1 MKPAVFLLTSL
12 LLTHIFTRP
21 VKSLPIPVTN
31 RIAQADL
38 NDDTLT
44 PQQVQQTAKNIT
56 VRVTAENNGGSGV
69 IIAQKGNNY
78 LILTNAHVV
87 KRATRI
93 EIQAPDGQ
101 KYRATPLDGG
111 FDSKY
116 DLALLQFTSQ
126 AKYTLANLSSVSG
139 SPLEP
144 ERTIYSAGFPFDS
157 KNIRITT
164 GQISQL
170 SDIPFNDGTQIGYV
184 TNKGEK
190 GIRQGMSGGAIF
202 DAQGNLLGVNTVGV
216 APILPD
222 YTYNDGSKPIAK
234 LKAQYRQANWGIPV
248 YNFLTHVKADI
259 LYGYDNL
266 PKVEHQ
272 VTPTGYMANL
282 NIRARQVTVRIE
294 NSNGNG
300 SGVIVARQGNN
311 YYVLTAKH
319 VIQNPETKQT
329 YTNPQIVTYDQDRRN
344 VNSTVVA
351 EGADLAVVKFN
362 SSNNYPV
369 AKLGEYSQNT
379 YDLVFVGGFPGR
391 LNIKSPLWQWQLNPG
406 FVQDREQGKLSTQD
420 NQSFANG
427 YDLIYSSISYGG
439 MSGGPVF
446 DTNGTV
452 IGIHGKTESTD
463 LNSLGISIQT
473 FIGLAAKL
481 QVAPNLLNIVGT
493 NPLGLNP
500 TDGKNVIAA
509 MQNIPQPQL
518 VDNGERW
525 LAYGNQLYRTR
536 QFDRAVLAFDRAI
549 AKNQRLLGNYGKA
562 LSLWSSGKY
571 QLAENAIVQ
580 AIAITPQSELTKY
593 YYFWKYESFIF
604 QGLEKYD
611 EALKALDI
619 ATQLEPRDLTLLTSK
634 ALILSKKT
642 QYLEAIS
649 IYTEIIRKQPEAYAY
664 SNRGNAKLALGNKQ
678 EAIIDYDRAISLN
691 PKYAVAYNNRGNAK
705 YALGNKQ
712 EAVIDLD
719 RAIILSPRYPGAYN
733 SRCGMKLALGNKEAA
748 IADCDR
754 AIALS
759 PKYPNPYVGRGDAKL
774 ALGNKEAAIADY
786 DRAIALNPK
795 FANAYVGRGNAKLAL
810 GNKEAAIADYDQ
822 AIALSP
828 KYPNPYNGRG
838 NAKLALG
845 NKEAAIADYDRAIA
859 LSPKYANAYN
869 GRGNAKLALADKQ
882 GAILDYNRSIQ
893 IDPNYAYPYANRG
906 NVELLL
912 GDKQKAM
919 LDCDRAIQIDPKFAY
934 AYSIRGNVKST
945 LGNKEAAIIDYDRAI
960 TLEPKLA
967 NAYNSRS
974 VLKFELG
981 DNSAAMIDLDR
992 AIAINPNFASA
1003 YRNRGF
1009 MKVIIGRERDAL
1021 PDLDRAIKLDP
1032 NIGESYACRGF
1043 IREMFG
1049 DKQGAISD
1057 YRQAIQVEPQ
1067 SIQKWRKQAELV
1079 RTHNTASYQKYQQM
1093 IQKLEAGV
1101 RFSRS

>member
-1 MKPAVFLLTSL
+1 MKPAAFLLTSL
-12 LLTHIFTRP
+12 LLTQILTRP
-21 VKSLPIPVTN
+21 AKSVPIPVTH
-31 RIAQADL
+31 IAQADL
-38 NDDTLT
+38 SDGTLT

-69 IIAQKGNNY
+69 IIAQKGSIY
-78 LILTNAHVV
+78 LILTNAHVIR
-87 KRATRI
+87 RATKI
-93 EIQAPDGQ
+93 QIQAPDGQ
-101 KYRATPLDGG
+101 TYQATPLDGG

-116 DLALLQFTSQ
+116 DLALLQFTSR
-126 AKYTLANLSSVSG
+126 AKYTLANLSSISG

-144 ERTIYSAGFPFDS
+144 ERTIYSAGFPFDA
-157 KNIRITT
+157 KNIRITS

-170 SDIPFNDGTQIGYV
+170 SDLPFNDGTQIGYV

-202 DAQGNLLGVNTVGV
+202 DAQGNLLGINTVGV
-216 APILPD
+216 SPILPD
-222 YTYNDGSKPIAK
+222 YTYNDGSKPTAK
-234 LKAQYRQANWGIPV
+234 LKAQYRQANWGIPI
-248 YNFLTHVKADI
+248 YNFLTNVKADI

-272 VTPTGYMANL
+272 VTPTGYMARL
-282 NIRARQVTVRIE
+282 NNQARQMTVRIE
-294 NSNGNG
+294 NNNGNG
-300 SGVIVARQGNN
+300 SGVIVARQGST

-329 YTNPQIVTYDQDRRN
+329 YTNPQIITYDQDRRN

-369 AKLGEYSQNT
+369 AKLGEYSQNN

-439 MSGGPVF
+439 MSGGPLF

-481 QVAPNLLNIVGT
+481 QVTPNLFNIVGA
-493 NPLGLNP
+493 NPIDLNP
-500 TDGKNVIAA
+500 TDRKNVIAA

-536 QFDRAVLAFDRAI
+536 QFDQAVLAFDRAI

-580 AIAITPQSELTKY
+580 AIAVTPPSQLNKY
-593 YYFWKYESFIF
+593 YYFWKYETYIL

-611 EALKALDI
+611 EALKAIDI
-619 ATQLEPRDLTLLTSK
+619 ATQLEPRDLTLLNSK

-649 IYTEIIRKQPEAYAY
+649 IHTEIIRKQPEAYAY
-664 SNRGNAKLALGNKQ
+664 SNRGNAKLALGSKQ

-691 PKYAVAYNNRGNAK
+691 PKYAIAYNNRGNAK

-712 EAVIDLD
+712 EAIIDLD

-733 SRCGMKLALGNKEAA
+733 SRCAMKLSLGNKEAA

-759 PKYPNPYVGRGDAKL
+759 PKYANPYVGRGNAKL
-774 ALGNKEAAIADY
+774 ALGHKEAAIADY
-786 DRAIALNPK
+786 DRAITLDPK
-795 FANAYVGRGNAKLAL
+795 QANAYANRGNAKLVL
-810 GNKEAAIADYDQ
+810 GNKEAALVDIER
-822 AIALSP
+822 AISLDP
-828 KYPNPYNGRG
+828 
-838 NAKLALG
+838 KLA
-845 NKEAAIADYDRAIA
+845 
-859 LSPKYANAYN
+859 
-869 GRGNAKLALADKQ
+869 
-882 GAILDYNRSIQ
+882 
-893 IDPNYAYPYANRG
+893 
-906 NVELLL
+906 
-912 GDKQKAM
+912 
-919 LDCDRAIQIDPKFAY
+919 F
-934 AYSIRGNVKST
+934 AYSIRGNIKSS
-945 LGNKEAAIIDYDRAI
+945 LGDKKAALIDVERAI
-960 TLEPKLA
+960 ALNPKLEI
-967 NAYNSRS
+967 AYNSRS
-974 VLKFELG
+974 VYQFELG
-981 DNSAAMIDLDR
+981 DNSASMMNLDR
-992 AIAINPNFASA
+992 AISINPNFALA
-1003 YRNRGF
+1003 YGNRGF

-1021 PDLDRAIKLDP
+1021 IDLDQAIKLDKK
-1032 NIGESYACRGF
+1032 IGESYACRGF
-1043 IREMFG
+1043 VREMFG

-1057 YRQAIQVEPQ
+1057 YRQAIQVKPQ
-1067 SIQKWRKQAELV
+1067 LIQNWRKQSEFV
-1079 RTHNTASYQKYQQM
+1079 RTYNATSYQKYQQM

-1101 RFSRS
+1101 RLSRS